1 VANRVVWSL
10 VLLAIIL
17 TVGRSWPRLR
27 ADISTRGVVVWLAI
41 GSVFLAIN
49 WGLYVWAVESGLV
62 IQASLGYFI
71 NPLVTVLLGVLVLK
85 GRLRPMQ
92 WSALGIAFIA
102 VVVLTF
108 GFGHLPWIGLILAAS
123 FATYGLIKKRV
134 GVGSVESLTIET
146 AALAPV
152 AIAIIAGFMA
162 TGHSAVE
169 SDGLHGFLLL
179 ILLGPVTAV
188 PLLLFGGATNRV
200 PLSTLGLLQYLTP
213 LAQFVIGYLVFHE
226 DMSPTRWAGFLLVW
240 ISLVVFSTDMYRA
253 ARGARSIVSDGS
265 STSPVVTEP
274 D

>member
-1 VANRVVWSL
+1 MVWSL
-10 VLLAIIL
+10 ILLAIIL

-27 ADISTRGVVVWLAI
+27 ADNRTRGVVVWLAI

-49 WGLYVWAVESGLV
+49 WGLYVWAVEAGFV

-85 GRLRPMQ
+85 ERLRSMQ
-92 WSALGIAFIA
+92 WIALSIAVVA

-108 GFGHLPWIGLILAAS
+108 GFGHLPWIGLILAVS

-152 AIAIIAGFMA
+152 ALAIIVGFMA

-169 SDGLHGFLLL
+169 SDGARGVLLL
-179 ILLGPVTAV
+179 VLLGPVTAI

-200 PLSTLGLLQYLTP
+200 PLSTLGLLQYITP

-240 ISLVVFSTDMYRA
+240 ISLVVFSIDMYRA
-253 ARGARSIVSDGS
+253 ARGSRSAVADVSA
-265 STSPVVTEP
+265 TSLAVTEP